1 MRLNLKHAILVVCL
15 SCSCGLSAQT
25 DTVAHSRRVADVNV
39 EARRARVSSM
49 PVQTID
55 GSQLQR
61 QGIRSLADAVRRFN
75 GTNVKDYGGIGGLK
89 TVSVRSI
96 GASHTAVCYD
106 GVVLSNCQA
115 GPVDIG
121 RFNLNSIG
129 SLSLSIGQDDALLQ
143 PARAF
148 SSVAVLSV
156 NSVQPAFVG
165 NRRTQFKC
173 ILQGG
178 SFGYFDADVNGACK
192 LGRCTSLSGNAEVMR
207 ANGEYAF
214 TLVNGRETS
223 RERRVN
229 TDVHSAQGEINL
241 FRIDSSSRL
250 HAKAYAFYSE
260 RGLPGAVIYYNP
272 VANERLWDKN
282 LFFQADY
289 RRILSSMFSCRLQGK
304 YNYSWNKYED
314 VNVKYASGRQTDLNT
329 QNEGYL
335 SMSALCEPLHW
346 LATSLACDVVCNTL
360 SSNMANNP
368 QPRRATLVSAFNAR
382 CSWPMFSA
390 TATLVAT
397 HVGEKVES
405 GAKPD
410 DRNRLSPAFGFN
422 FRLAPNFGIRAMY
435 KSTYRVPTFNE
446 LYYTTIGNT
455 YLRPELAD
463 EFNVGATYLLNV
475 NNMDIEL
482 MVDAFRNYVS
492 DKIVAVPTTYV
503 WKMHNCG
510 KVEVTGADVSLKMQ
524 IAVSERVSIDA
535 NGGYSYQKAIDVTNA
550 SDVFYGDQIPYTPLH
565 SGNWQVSVDVP
576 WLSFGYTA
584 IASCKRYY
592 MKQNL
597 PENAVPA
604 YVEHTASLTG
614 RFRVGGCRLALK
626 FDAVNFT
633 DKQYE
638 VIRFYPMPGRS
649 WRLSF
654 SVNV

>member
-25 DTVAHSRRVADVNV
+25 DTVTHSRSVADVNV

-55 GSQLQR
+55 GRQLQR

-89 TVSVRSI
+89 TVSVRSF
-96 GASHTAVCYD
+96 GATHTAVSYD

-115 GPVDIG
+115 GPIDVG
-121 RFNLNSIG
+121 RFNLNNVG

-156 NSVQPAFVG
+156 NSVQPTFDS

-192 LGRCTSLSGNAEVMR
+192 LGRCTSLSGNAEMMR

-214 TLVNGRETS
+214 TLVNGRSTT
-223 RERRVN
+223 RERRIN
-229 TDVHSAQGEINL
+229 TDVSSVQGEINL
-241 FRIDSSSRL
+241 FRADSCSRL

-282 LFFQADY
+282 LFLQADY
-289 RRILSSMFSCRLQGK
+289 RRVVSSVLSCRFQGK

-329 QNEGYL
+329 QNEGYM
-335 SMSALCEPLHW
+335 SVSALCEPLHW
-346 LATSLACDVVCNTL
+346 LAMSLAGDVACNTL

-368 QPRRATLVSAFNAR
+368 QPRRTTLVSAFNAR
-382 CSWPMFSA
+382 CSWSMLSA

-397 HVGEKVES
+397 HIAEKVES

-410 DRNRLSPAFGFN
+410 DRNRLSPTFALN
-422 FRLAPNFGIRAMY
+422 FRLAPNVGIRAMY

-463 EFNVGATYLLNV
+463 EFNVGVTYLLNI
-475 NNMDIEL
+475 NNINIEF
-482 MVDAFRNYVS
+482 MADAFRNYVN

-510 KVEVTGADVSLKMQ
+510 KVEVTGADVSLKAQ
-524 IAVSERVSIDA
+524 IAVNEKISVDV
-535 NGGYSYQKAIDVTNA
+535 NGGYSYQKAIDVTDAN
-550 SDVFYGDQIPYTPLH
+550 DVFYGDQIPYTPLH
-565 SGNWQVSVDVP
+565 SGNWQMSVDVP

-584 IASCKRYY
+584 IASGKRYY

-597 PENAVPA
+597 PANAVPA

-614 RFRVGGCRLALK
+614 KFRVGGCCLALK

-649 WRLSF
+649 WRLSLML
-654 SVNV
+654 SV